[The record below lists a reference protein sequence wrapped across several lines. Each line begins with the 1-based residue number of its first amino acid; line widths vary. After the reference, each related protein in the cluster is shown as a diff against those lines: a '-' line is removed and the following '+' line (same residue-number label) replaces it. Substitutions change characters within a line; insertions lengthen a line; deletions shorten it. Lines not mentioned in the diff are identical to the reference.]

1 MITNPPKRLT
11 DYKSAGTPNGCK
23 SAGTPN
29 DYKSAG
35 THNGIKY

>member
-1 MITNPPKRLT
+1 MITNPPERLT

-29 DYKSAG
+29 
-35 THNGIKY
+35 GIKH

>member
-11 DYKSAGTPNGCK
+11 DYKSAGTPNDYK

-29 DYKSAG
+29 
-35 THNGIKY
+35 GIKH